1 MAATAG
7 ERPVL
12 RSVISSSVPTMMLIA
27 AGITKHCRN
36 DIRASHTQAI
46 AARQQCLGQRPS
58 EAGGRAGDEPA
69 FGHVKLTLLVNRL
82 RGGIY

>member
-36 DIRASHTQAI
+36 EIRASHTQAI
-46 AARQQCLGQRPS
+46 ARAQQL
-58 EAGGRAGDEPA
+58 D
-69 FGHVKLTLLVNRL
+69 LL
-82 RGGIY
+82 